1 MLMKWSFILFLSL
14 ASFQSAREVKVY
26 VDYAEFE
33 QDYLLNKSNDTTYV
47 INFWATWCRPCVQE
61 LPYFE
66 QLAKDSM
73 DQPLKLVLVSL
84 DFDDKVDAVKA
95 FLDKREIESKAVI
108 LADPQA
114 DEWIDEVDSTW
125 TGAIPAT
132 MVIKNGKRYFYETS
146 YESYEELKNE
156 IITLK

>member
-1 MLMKWSFILFLSL
+1 MKWSFILFLSL

-84 DFDDKVDAVKA
+84 DFDDKVETVKA
-95 FLDKREIESKAVI
+95 LLAKREIESKAVI

-114 DEWIDEVDSTW
+114 DVWIDKVDSTW

>member
-84 DFDDKVDAVKA
+84 DFDDKVETVKA
-95 FLDKREIESKAVI
+95 LLAKREIESKAVI

-114 DEWIDEVDSTW
+114 DVWIDKVDSTW